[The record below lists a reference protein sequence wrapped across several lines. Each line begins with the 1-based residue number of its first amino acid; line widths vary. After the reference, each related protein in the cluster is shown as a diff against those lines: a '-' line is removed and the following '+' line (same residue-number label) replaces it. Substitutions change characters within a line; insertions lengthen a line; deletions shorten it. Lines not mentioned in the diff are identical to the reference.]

1 MISVTIYR
9 TKDVINGF
17 IVEGHAG
24 FAEEGSDIVCA
35 SVSILSYTALNSL
48 NLVAGVNTEFIN
60 YDVDE
65 ETGFMSMRTNVN
77 NDKTDVIY
85 RTFMVGIE
93 LLLEDYSDYITL
105 KFEEV

>member
-1 MISVTIYR
+1 MITITIYR
-9 TKDVINGF
+9 TKDIINGF
-17 IVEGHAG
+17 IVEGHSG

-35 SVSILSYTALNSL
+35 SGSILSYTALNSI
-48 NLVAGVNTEFIN
+48 NLVAGVDPKFIS

-65 ETGFMSMRTNVN
+65 ETGLMSLRTLVN
-77 NDKTDVIY
+77 NDKTDVVY
-85 RTFMVGIE
+85 RNFMVGIE

>member
-1 MISVTIYR
+1 MITVTIYR
-9 TKDVINGF
+9 TKDEFKGF
-17 IVEGHAG
+17 IVEGHSDY
-24 FAEEGSDIVCA
+24 AEEGLDIVCA

-48 NLVAGVNTEFIN
+48 NLVAGITPENIEYT
-60 YDVDE
+60 VDDD
-65 ETGFMSMRTNVN
+65 GVMSLRTLEN
-77 NDKTDVIY
+77 NNKTDIVY

>member
-1 MISVTIYR
+1 MITITIYK
-9 TKDVINGF
+9 TKDIINGF
-17 IVEGHAG
+17 IVEGHSG

-35 SVSILSYTALNSL
+35 SVSILSYTALNSI
-48 NLVAGVNTEFIN
+48 NLVAGVDPEFIS

-65 ETGFMSMRTNVN
+65 ETGLMSLRTLVN
-77 NDKTDVIY
+77 NDKTDVVY
-85 RTFMVGIE
+85 RNFMVGIE

>member
-1 MISVTIYR
+1 MITVSIYR
-9 TKDVINGF
+9 TNDDISGF
-17 IVEGHAG
+17 IVEGHSG
-24 FAEEGSDIVCA
+24 YAEEGMDIVCA
-35 SVSILSYTALNSL
+35 SVSILSYTALNSI
-48 NLVAGVNTEFIN
+48 NLVAGIEPSYIS

-65 ETGFMSMRTNVN
+65 DTGLMSLRTLKN

-85 RTFMVGIE
+85 RSFMVGIE

>member
-1 MISVTIYR
+1 MITITIYK
-9 TKDVINGF
+9 TKDVISGF
-17 IVEGHAG
+17 IVEGHSE

-35 SVSILSYTALNSL
+35 SVSILSYTALNAI
-48 NLVAGVNTEFIN
+48 NLVAGVFPEFID

-65 ETGFMSMRTNVN
+65 ETGFMSMRTKVN
-77 NDKTDVIY
+77 NDKTDIIY
-85 RTFMVGIE
+85 RNFMVGIE

>member
-1 MISVTIYR
+1 MITVSVYR
-9 TKDVINGF
+9 TNDEISGF
-17 IVEGHAG
+17 IVEGHSG
-24 FAEEGSDIVCA
+24 YAEEGMDIVCA
-35 SVSILSYTALNSL
+35 SVSILSYTVLNSI
-48 NLVAGVNTEFIN
+48 NLVAGIEPDYIS

-65 ETGFMSMRTNVN
+65 ETGLMSLRTLVN

-85 RTFMVGIE
+85 RSFIVGIE